1 MTCATYDIFS
11 FSSADK
17 CSIFVEAGFSM
28 TSPDI
33 ATPFA
38 ASTAAVDE
46 PQPSSRF
53 LFWLGFFSSKL
64 SFLCS
69 TGKIFL
75 FSTPLFSCE
84 TEDAKLS
91 MSCASHVKRAQRNH
105 AIFRSLRLSS
115 ILDQTAFLFI
125 YPIPT
130 LHRSLLNKLSKHK

>member
-1 MTCATYDIFS
+1 MTCATYVIFS
-11 FSSADK
+11 FSSSDK

-28 TSPDI
+28 TSPDT
-33 ATPFA
+33 ATCFA
-38 ASTAAVDE
+38 ASTAAVEE

-53 LFWLGFFSSKL
+53 LFWPAFFSPEI

-91 MSCASHVKRAQRNH
+91 MS
-105 AIFRSLRLSS
+105 
-115 ILDQTAFLFI
+115 
-125 YPIPT
+125 
-130 LHRSLLNKLSKHK
+130 